1 MPKPFGY
8 GMAGPFGD
16 ESASMDVGR
25 QIADWVGSQHSK
37 SFMSDFILKTNE
49 SQMKVSTGQ
58 IQRSKE
64 FVDLSNNTIKNVND
78 IERYANN
85 LVQLE
90 RYNQI
95 AKSVGGFQNL
105 DPQRREIYYQILDEN
120 KEIQQ
125 RLQTNE
131 WWKNA
136 NNLASWAPTTAGY
149 IAGMVDKIVDDD
161 IGGVRNG
168 LYGLDGKLDDLQKLL
183 GERVRDDKWL
193 EKITKATSGI
203 KTTYR
208 L

>member
-1 MPKPFGY
+1 LNAVQQSDNYYGDWSQNTPKPLGY
-8 GMAGPFGD
+8 GIAGPTGD
-16 ESASMDVGR
+16 EYAAMDVGK

-37 SFMSDFILKTNE
+37 SFMSDFMLKTNE

-64 FVDLSNNTIKNVND
+64 FVNLSNNTIRNVND

-95 AKSVGGFQNL
+95 AKSVGGFWNL

-125 RLQTNE
+125 RL
-131 WWKNA
+131 
-136 NNLASWAPTTAGY
+136 
-149 IAGMVDKIVDDD
+149 
-161 IGGVRNG
+161 
-168 LYGLDGKLDDLQKLL
+168 
-183 GERVRDDKWL
+183 
-193 EKITKATSGI
+193 
-203 KTTYR
+203 
-208 L
+208 